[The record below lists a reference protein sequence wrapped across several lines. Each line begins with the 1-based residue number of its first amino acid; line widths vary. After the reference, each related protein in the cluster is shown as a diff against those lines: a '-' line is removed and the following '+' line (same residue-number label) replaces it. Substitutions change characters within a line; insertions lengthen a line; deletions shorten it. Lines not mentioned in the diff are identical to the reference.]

1 MPTSNGELISAFLA
15 LFQDRDAGR
24 LGPYL
29 HADVVYVNYGD
40 PEVHGREA
48 VLSSWRG
55 VFATMERAEFTT
67 LHQAINGDT
76 VIEEQIHGLALPG
89 RALAPIKNMAIYRIQ
104 DDQIIEW
111 RDYTNAEYARTL
123 L

>member
-1 MPTSNGELISAFLA
+1 MSTSNSELIGEFLA
-15 LFQDRDAGR
+15 LFQDRDADK

-29 HADVVYVNYGD
+29 HADIVFVNYGD
-40 PEVHGREA
+40 PELHGREA
-48 VLSSWRG
+48 VLSAWRG
-55 VFATMERAEFTT
+55 VFANMERAEFTT
-67 LHQAINGDT
+67 LNQAVNGDT
-76 VIEEQIHGLALPG
+76 VMEEQIHGLALPG